1 MNNKIITSVA
11 IAIAIVITIII
22 FSLTQN
28 EGFNEVKET
37 KFKETT
43 QIENMLQEIVDKKE
57 LNDSSLNPYSPAER
71 EWNKSGP
78 FLLDRS
84 EYLLGEKLFV
94 NLEYI
99 DKNTKGEMIFSKII
113 NNTHNYQYKK
123 IKFDGSQSQSNF
135 YIGMNLNHARGVC
148 STDKLIGN
156 WELIFE
162 GTNYESIKFKVL
174 DQILPGMERNF
185 ERVC

>member
-1 MNNKIITSVA
+1 MNNKIIISV
-11 IAIAIVITIII
+11 AIAIVITIII

-28 EGFNEVKET
+28 EEFNEVEEPR
-37 KFKETT
+37 FKETT
-43 QIENMLQEIVDKKE
+43 EISNVLQEIVDNKK
-57 LNDSSLNPYSPAER
+57 LNDSSLNPYNPAER

-84 EYLLGEKLFV
+84 EYFLGEKLFV
-94 NLEYI
+94 NVQNI

-174 DQILPGMERNF
+174 DKILPGMERNF

>member
-1 MNNKIITSVA
+1 MNNKIIVSVA
-11 IAIAIVITIII
+11 IAIIITITIII

-28 EGFNEVKET
+28 EEFDEAKET

-43 QIENMLQEIVDKKE
+43 EIEDMLQEIVDNKKV
-57 LNDSSLNPYSPAER
+57 NDSSLNPYSPAER

>member
-1 MNNKIITSVA
+1 MNNKIIISV
-11 IAIAIVITIII
+11 AIAIVITIII

-28 EGFNEVKET
+28 EEFNEVEEPR
-37 KFKETT
+37 FKETT
-43 QIENMLQEIVDKKE
+43 EIGNVLQEIVDNKK

-94 NLEYI
+94 NVQNI
-99 DKNTKGEMIFSKII
+99 DKNTKGQMIFSKIL
-113 NNTHNYQYKK
+113 NDTHGYHYKK
-123 IKFDGSQSQSNF
+123 IKFDGSESQSNF
-135 YIGMNLNHARGVC
+135 YIGMNLNHARGIC
-148 STDKLIGN
+148 TTDQLIGN

-174 DQILPGMERNF
+174 DKIIPGHERQY
-185 ERVC
+185 VPQC

>member
-11 IAIAIVITIII
+11 IAITITIII

-28 EGFNEVKET
+28 EEFDEAKET

-43 QIENMLQEIVDKKE
+43 EIEDMLQEIVDKKE

-84 EYLLGEKLFV
+84 EYVLGERLFV
-94 NLEYI
+94 NLDNI
-99 DKNTKGEMIFSKII
+99 DKNTKGQMIFSKIL
-113 NNTHNYQYKK
+113 NDTHGYHYKK
-123 IKFDGSQSQSNF
+123 IKFDGSESQSNF
-135 YIGMNLNHARGVC
+135 YIGMSLNHARGVC

>member
-1 MNNKIITSVA
+1 MNNKIIISV
-11 IAIAIVITIII
+11 AIAIVITIII

-28 EGFNEVKET
+28 EEFNEVEEPR
-37 KFKETT
+37 FKETT
-43 QIENMLQEIVDKKE
+43 EIGNVLQEIVDNKK

-94 NLEYI
+94 NVQNI

-113 NNTHNYQYKK
+113 NDTHNYQYKK
-123 IKFDGSQSQSNF
+123 IKFDGSDPQFNF
-135 YIGMNLNHARGVC
+135 YIGMSLNHARGVC